1 MRCALWLIPF
11 LITGLTLTPVAC
23 PLAHVLRTADIHE
36 ELPPLPATVP
46 VWEVAAPDVVL
57 GACEGAS
64 APVRALFV
72 LGAPASV
79 TLVARWEFDRL
90 RTRRGA
96 GARGARRSPRSAAA
110 RTPIGGG
117 AHPAGAGAHPAGR
130 GALMR

>member
-1 MRCALWLIPF
+1 M
-11 LITGLTLTPVAC
+11 
-23 PLAHVLRTADIHE
+23 LRTADIHE
-36 ELPPLPATVP
+36 VMPPLPATVP

-96 GARGARRSPRSAAA
+96 VVRGALLRWGAA
-110 RTPIGGG
+110 RTPTGGG
-117 AHPAGAGAHPAGR
+117 AHPTGGGAPPPGCGAAGGR
-130 GALMR
+130 ALMR